1 VIYEDLYEISKLLL
15 AEDDAERAPE
25 VLLRRLVERCGAET
39 GFVVVRE
46 DGSYQQKFEVG
57 EERGRR
63 SDLERR
69 FSRTLVREAI
79 ATGALLYLPN
89 LIEDPRFAAGESGLV
104 IGRCCVLVAPLRYDG
119 EVYGEAH
126 RRIAWHLPSSDHRL

>member
-1 VIYEDLYEISKLLL
+1 VLYEDLYEISKLLL

-25 VLLRRLVERCGAET
+25 VLLRRLVEHCGAET

-57 EERGRR
+57 DERSQR

-69 FSRTLVREAI
+69 FSRTLVREVI
-79 ATGALLYLPN
+79 ATGELLYLPN

-104 IGRCCVLVAPLRYDG
+104 IGRCCVLVAPLRHAG
-119 EVYGEAH
+119 EVYGVV
-126 RRIAWHLPSSDHRL
+126 